1 MAGQTDQLVTPGSG
15 RGLLDVYGD
24 RFLLKLLVRKEI
36 KVRYRG
42 SVLGLMWSYV
52 KPLVQ
57 FLIYF
62 VALGIFLN
70 LQRGTPNYAIY
81 LFAGIV
87 LVNFFTESLSNAT
100 RSIVDNRDLIR
111 KIYLPRELFPVST
124 VWVSAANFLPQL
136 LVMIGACLRRSFNW
150 RLSP

>member
-1 MAGQTDQLVTPGSG
+1 MS
-15 RGLLDVYGD
+15 YGD

-42 SVLGLMWSYV
+42 SVLGLLWSYV

-81 LFAGIV
+81 LFSGIV
-87 LVNFFTESLSNAT
+87 LVNFFTESLVQ
-100 RSIVDNRDLIR
+100 RHPLDRGQPGPDPEDLPAAGA
-111 KIYLPRELFPVST
+111 LPGGHGLGVGGALPAAAR
-124 VWVSAANFLPQL
+124 WCWSAPASSWD
-136 LVMIGACLRRSFNW
+136 GRRRSFSW
-150 RLSP
+150 PPSS

>member
-1 MAGQTDQLVTPGSG
+1 MRGRRRSRRTPRTAARWPVKPTSSIKPGTG

-42 SVLGLMWSYV
+42 SVLGLLWSYV

-70 LQRGTPNYAIY
+70 LQRGRPT
-81 LFAGIV
+81 
-87 LVNFFTESLSNAT
+87 T
-100 RSIVDNRDLIR
+100 RSTCSRA
-111 KIYLPRELFPVST
+111 SC
-124 VWVSAANFLPQL
+124 W
-136 LVMIGACLRRSFNW
+136 
-150 RLSP
+150 